1 MLILDLFEEQLTN
14 LIGQEPFQI
23 RVLMRKLKFF
33 SKTIPNIQ
41 RKFILHEILT
51 CNDKNPP

>member
-1 MLILDLFEEQLTN
+1 MLILDLFEEQLTD

-33 SKTIPNIQ
+33 SKTVPNIQ
-41 RKFILHEILT
+41 R
-51 CNDKNPP
+51 